1 MQEFH
6 LPSRSLFC
14 RSSRRSTCRL
24 GRSRVSYGHIAQK
37 GTTQTQ
43 LVFSTTTLT
52 YINRNAYSINTI
64 RICLGAWTK
73 MISSSTFLECSGI
86 TNAKTCWQP
95 KNIKSLVVIGPRLL
109 FGSFIKLCHTHFC
122 GCQTRNILV
131 RLFGTPRLLC
141 PGQLL
146 PSATTS
152 YATDP

>member
-24 GRSRVSYGHIAQK
+24 GRSRVSYGHIAQY

-52 YINRNAYSINTI
+52 YINRNDYSINTI

-95 KNIKSLVVIGPRLL
+95 KYQKSCCDRPRATFWLIHQTLSYTLLWLSDTKYFGEVVWHPSPAMSGATAP
-109 FGSFIKLCHTHFC
+109 LCHH
-122 GCQTRNILV
+122 
-131 RLFGTPRLLC
+131 
-141 PGQLL
+141 
-146 PSATTS
+146 
-152 YATDP
+152 